1 MKRLSAPS
9 RPLALV
15 DRLLSTLWFLPAT
28 LVALAVG
35 LAVGL
40 VELDARLTVDL
51 GARLPRLFGA
61 GAEGSRGMLQAIA
74 GSMITVAG
82 LTFSITMVTLTLA
95 SSQYSP
101 RMLRTFK
108 RDRFNQVVLGTFL
121 GAFAY
126 CLVVLRTVRGGDEG
140 QFVPS
145 LAVLFAFFL
154 ALAGVVLLI
163 VFIDHVASSIQ
174 VATILTNLRRETD
187 EVVEALFPDADEPDD
202 PGGAGGPPATP
213 DLAWHAVPA
222 RRSGYVQHADFERLA
237 GLARA
242 RDVVVRLERGVGDF
256 VVARGALAYVGGAPP
271 DADLCRALGGC
282 FEVHDHRTI
291 EQDAAFGLQ
300 VLVDIAL
307 KALSPGVN
315 DTTTAGD
322 ALLHVTAVLAN
333 LAGRR
338 VETPHRFDGGVA
350 RVLAREVD
358 FARFVAL
365 AFGPLRRNAAGNVTV
380 LRGLIEALGEV
391 AHFTRNARRRRA
403 LLHELELICGTVSA
417 SVQAAED
424 REALEAC
431 ARAVR
436 LRLRPPPQGSEHPL
450 R

>member
-1 MKRLSAPS
+1 MRRLSAPS
-9 RPLALV
+9 RPLALL
-15 DRLLSTLWFLPAT
+15 DRLLSTLWFLPAA

-40 VELDARLTVDL
+40 VELDAWLTVDL

-154 ALAGVVLLI
+154 ALVGVGLLI

-174 VATILTNLRRETD
+174 VATILTNLRHETD
-187 EVVEALFPDADEPDD
+187 AVVEALFPDADDPD
-202 PGGAGGPPATP
+202 GLAGAGEPPAAP
-213 DLAWHAVPA
+213 DLPWHAVPT
-222 RRSGYVQHADFERLA
+222 RRTGYVQHADFERLA

-242 RDVVVRLERGVGDF
+242 RGVVVRLERGVGDF
-256 VVARGALAYVGGAPP
+256 VVARGPLAYVGGAPP
-271 DADLCRALGGC
+271 DEGLCRALNAC
-282 FEVHDHRTI
+282 FEVHDYRTI
-291 EQDAAFGLQ
+291 EQDVAFGLQ

-338 VETPHRFDGGVA
+338 VETPHRFDDGGAV

-358 FARFVAL
+358 FAQFVAL

-391 AHFTRNARRRRA
+391 AHFTRNPRRRRA
-403 LLHELELICGTVSA
+403 LRHELELVCGAVSA
-417 SVQAAED
+417 SVRDAED

-436 LRLRPPPQGSEHPL
+436 PRLRPPAP
-450 R
+450 RA